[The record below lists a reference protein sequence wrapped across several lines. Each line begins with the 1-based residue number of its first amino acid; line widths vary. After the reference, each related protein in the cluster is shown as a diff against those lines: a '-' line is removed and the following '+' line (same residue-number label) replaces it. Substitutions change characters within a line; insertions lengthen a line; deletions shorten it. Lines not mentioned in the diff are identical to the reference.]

1 MCQFNVVSTTINK
14 TVQLKL
20 ENCSMFAK
28 FPNICVSPQ
37 KELLSPKEF
46 MGVAPKWHLY
56 LSYHHMELASE
67 VLQTC
72 IIRG

>member
-1 MCQFNVVSTTINK
+1 MCQFNEVVT

-20 ENCSMFAK
+20 EHCSIFAK

-37 KELLSPKEF
+37 KEILSPKEF